1 MFLKKS
7 TILIVSLMLYPL
19 FGLAQTK
26 DEVRAN
32 YRLSFGSYT
41 SYPEDVSENYSK
53 VPQGYK
59 AFYISH
65 YGRHGS
71 RYLITSK
78 FYDHVLS
85 VLNKADSLGVI
96 TPEGKE
102 FKRKVEQTAQYCV
115 GKYEDLTLLGAEQQK
130 QIATRMYRNFPEVFT
145 KGGFVECKSSYIIR
159 CGMTMAN
166 FCMQLKALKPSLDI
180 RMSQNRK
187 DMYYINPHVKIQK
200 TDDGPAYETLSSFR
214 ERILDGSAL
223 ASRLISSQEFIK
235 ENVNLAKF
243 MDACY
248 ETARSVDGFPEL
260 GIDYANLFTPDEWV
274 ALWQGESANWY
285 TWNGYYPGS
294 TPQYEVSR
302 PLLDKIIEEADAA
315 IEGNGIC
322 ADLRFGHDSKLGP
335 LTYLMQLDGFHP
347 VVTDYDKLVDV
358 WSSGKVV
365 PMGANVQIIFFRNKN
380 NPNII
385 VKILMNEKECTLPIE
400 SRIAPFY
407 EWNDVKK
414 LWQ

>member
-7 TILIVSLMLYPL
+7 IILFIGLALYPL
-19 FGLAQTK
+19 AGFCQTR
-26 DEVRAN
+26 DEVKAD

-41 SYPEDVSENYSK
+41 SYPEEILQDYSK
-53 VPQGYK
+53 APQGYK
-59 AFYISH
+59 PFYISH

-71 RYLITSK
+71 RFLITSK
-78 FYDHVLS
+78 FYDQVLS
-85 VLNKADSLGVI
+85 VLSKADSLGVL
-96 TPEGKE
+96 TAEGKD
-102 FKRKVEQTAQYCV
+102 FMQKVRATAQYCV
-115 GKYEDLTLLGAEQQK
+115 GKYEDLTLLGALQQK
-130 QIATRMYRNFPEVFT
+130 QIASRMYDNFPEVFI
-145 KGGFVECKSSYIIR
+145 KGGVVECKSSYIVR

-166 FCMQLKALKPSLDI
+166 FCMQLKSLKPSLDI

-187 DMYYINPHVKIQK
+187 DMYYINPHIKIQK
-200 TDDGPAYETLSSFR
+200 ADDGPAYETLSSFR
-214 ERILDGSAL
+214 SRILDGRPL
-223 ASRLISSQEFIK
+223 ASRLFSSEEFVK
-235 ENVNLAKF
+235 ENVDLSKF

-260 GIDYANLFTPDEWV
+260 GINYADLFTPDEWV

-285 TWNGYYPGS
+285 TWNGYFPGS

-315 IEGNGIC
+315 MEGKEVC

-335 LTYLMQLDGFHP
+335 LTYLMQLEGFHP
-347 VVTDYDKLVDV
+347 AVTDYDKLVDE
-358 WSSGKVV
+358 WTSGKVV

-380 NPNII
+380 NPEIL
-385 VKILMNEKECTLPIE
+385 VKIHMNEKECTLPIE
-400 SRIAPFY
+400 SATAPFY
-407 EWNDVKK
+407 MWNDVKK